1 MTNMFDLSGKV
12 AIVTGGNGGIGLGI
26 ALGLAEAGAHVVVTG
41 RNTAK
46 NEAAVAEIAAAG
58 GSASAK
64 VCDIRDKEACDSL
77 IEDTVAAHGRVD
89 ILVNNSG
96 INYRK
101 LPQDFS
107 LEEWHDVID
116 TNLTAP
122 FVLCQGVYPHFMRQ
136 GGGKIIN
143 IGSIASFMGS
153 PVGVAYGPSKGG
165 ILQLT
170 RALAVAWAKD
180 NIQVNCILPGWID
193 TPLSQSAR
201 EQIPGLEDAVIGR
214 TPAGRWGE
222 PADFAGAA
230 IYLASAASDFVNGA
244 QLLIDGAYSCKA

>member
-1 MTNMFDLSGKV
+1 MFDLAGKV

-41 RNTAK
+41 RNAAK
-46 NEAAVAEIAAAG
+46 NEAAEAEITAAG
-58 GSASAK
+58 GSATAK
-64 VCDIRDKEACDSL
+64 VCDIRDKDACTGL
-77 IEDTVAAHGRVD
+77 VEDTVAAHGRVD

-153 PVGVAYGPSKGG
+153 AVGVAYAPSKGG

-170 RALAVAWAKD
+170 RTLAVAWAKD

-201 EQIPGLEDAVIGR
+201 QLMPELEETVIGR
-214 TPAGRWGE
+214 TPAGRWGQ

-230 IYLASAASDFVNGA
+230 IYLASGASDFVNGA